1 LTSSPCKRG
10 VRERT
15 LQDSSKD
22 IGEKNETRQSYLS
35 GRTMTGSRRT
45 DNIEALLEQLGSLQI
60 THKASTDDK
69 QTNTEMS
76 VTPALMAVTSQEN
89 V

>member
-1 LTSSPCKRG
+1 
-10 VRERT
+10 
-15 LQDSSKD
+15 
-22 IGEKNETRQSYLS
+22 
-35 GRTMTGSRRT
+35 MTGSRRT